1 MKNSLK
7 DFYYERELIIKKIAK
22 ISLIVFFIIAIIT
35 LVVLYIVRQDFRR
48 WVDITILRKDITTSD
63 IASIDLTAN
72 KNNQVYCYGKN
83 ICILNDKNLKI
94 YNPSGEEETDI
105 SVDIN
110 TAVFDSN
117 GKYLAI
123 AEKNGQNLC
132 TIFDKTFLWKQKV
145 DGEILHISINKNGY
159 VAVVTTDT
167 TYKSIITLYDQNGK
181 SVLKNYLSSS
191 RVVDVSISND
201 NKYVAFAELDT
212 MVALIQSN
220 IKIISV
226 DKALENAEEAI
237 VYTYNADTSEMIVN
251 INYQDKGVLACHL
264 DDSIK
269 VINSNNIEEKLK
281 IDKNCT
287 FLSCDLNNC
296 FAYINEENSGIFNSK
311 SVLNITNSLNGQN
324 KIYNLSEVIKE
335 MYAYNNIIGV
345 IVGAEIYFINTN
357 GMLIKKYTSKQEI
370 ANVILSDE
378 LGVIIYKDKIEI
390 IKF

>member
-22 ISLIVFFIIAIIT
+22 ITLIVIFIIAIIT

-94 YNPSGEEETDI
+94 YNSSGGEETDI
-105 SVDIN
+105 PVDIN

-132 TIFDKTFLWKQKV
+132 TIFDKTFLWKQQI
-145 DGEILHISINKNGY
+145 DGEILQISINKNGY

-191 RVVDVSISND
+191 RVIDVSISND
-201 NKYVAFAELDT
+201 NKYIAFAELDT

-237 VYTYNADTSEMIVN
+237 VYTYNANTSEMIVN
-251 INYQDKGVLACHL
+251 INYQDKGALVCHL

-296 FAYINEENSGIFNSK
+296 FAYINEENAGIFNSK
-311 SVLNITNSLNGQN
+311 SILNITNSLNGQA

-345 IVGAEIYFINTN
+345 NVGAEIYFINTN

-378 LGVIIYKDKIEI
+378 LGIIIYKDKIEI
-390 IKF
+390 IEF